1 MKKVI
6 RLTESELIRLV
17 RRIVKEQTLA
27 SVNNMAMINNV
38 AYKLKVWAGG
48 LLGYQPVQ
56 IKGLKMNP
64 DGSAQLS
71 WVFSPT
77 VGPSEKGTDTISKQ
91 DVDRVMKELNSKGET
106 KWELANGRT
115 VKLVKA
121 N

>member
-6 RLTESELIRLV
+6 KLNENDLK
-17 RRIVKEQTLA
+17 RIVDAVLREQTLA

-64 DGSAQLS
+64 DGSAQLN

-91 DVDRVMKELNSKGET
+91 DVDRIMKELNTKGET
-106 KWELANGRT
+106 KWELPNGRT

-121 N
+121 